1 MGIAARQCPSI
12 SLPGDS
18 LGEWQLRGFKL
29 VVVVTGFHPNGIIY
43 GPAALTKLT
52 WTLLIN

>member
-1 MGIAARQCPSI
+1 MGIAARQCSSI